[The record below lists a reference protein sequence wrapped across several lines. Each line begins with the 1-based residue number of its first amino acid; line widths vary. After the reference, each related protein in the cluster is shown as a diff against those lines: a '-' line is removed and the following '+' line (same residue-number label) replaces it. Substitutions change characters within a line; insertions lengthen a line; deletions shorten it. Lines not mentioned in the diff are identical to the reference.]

1 MSGHGGRPIH
11 RPVQNELARCFP
23 GASGTRS
30 LFRSHPTDGST
41 DSTLMPITT
50 ALTTEIQ
57 RVSILDEHGQF
68 DEKLGKDL
76 IPNDDLI
83 KLYEEMSL
91 CRKLDEVAF
100 KLQRSG
106 RMGTYPQN
114 MGQEANSLGAAY
126 VLNQDDWLVTCYRE
140 NCGLFHRGL
149 PPEQILL
156 HWMGDERG
164 NNIAPD
170 LCITPIAVPIGTQM
184 LHATGL
190 AWASK
195 YRGEKRIACTF
206 FGDGATSEGDFHE
219 AMNFAANLDI
229 PVVFFCQNNH
239 WAISVPGRIQCSAPT
254 VAQRAIAYGMD
265 TIQCDGNDIFAVVH
279 CMRKAVEMAR
289 EHGRPFFVEGVTY
302 RLGDHTTA
310 DDARRYRDEEEVE
323 LWRQRDPMIRVRNYM
338 KQLGIWNDSKEAAL
352 MEKVEAETSAI
363 VQRAESIEDPDS
375 DDFFNAMYAEIPPDL
390 DLQRRTRRT
399 SSIGQ
404 DPSQIERPQVSS
416 R

>member
-1 MSGHGGRPIH
+1 
-11 RPVQNELARCFP
+11 
-23 GASGTRS
+23 
-30 LFRSHPTDGST
+30 
-41 DSTLMPITT
+41 MPITN
-50 ALTTEIQ
+50 ALTTEIK
-57 RVSILDEHGQF
+57 RISILDEHGQF
-68 DEKLGKDL
+68 DAELGKDL
-76 IPNDDLI
+76 IPDDDLVR
-83 KLYEEMSL
+83 LYEEMTL

-149 PPEQILL
+149 PPEKILL

-164 NNIAPD
+164 NNIDPS
-170 LCITPIAVPIGTQM
+170 LCVTPIAVPIGTQM

-195 YRGEKRIACTF
+195 YRGEKRVACTF

-265 TIQCDGNDIFAVVH
+265 TIQCDGNDIFAVVY
-279 CMRKAVEMAR
+279 CMRKAVEMGR

-302 RLGDHTTA
+302 RLGDHPTA

-323 LWRQRDPMIRVRNYM
+323 LWRQRDPLIRVRGHM
-338 KQLGIWNDSKEAAL
+338 KELGIWDDSKEAAL
-352 MEKVEAETSAI
+352 AEKVEADTAGI
-363 VQRAESIEDPDS
+363 VERAENIDAPDS

-404 DPSQIERPQVSS
+404 DPSQIESPQATNA
-416 R
+416 